1 MFDATGERLYNA
13 NGVIL
18 SYGIDRATG
27 TLLSSNWTTT
37 QAAWGTGALAIDTTS
52 APLEFVSE
60 TVVASSEA
68 DARISSF
75 RLSTL
80 GALTPVSVLGTS
92 QPRAISLDP
101 LARVAHVISEF
112 YMSFVGIDSGTSTL
126 SDFPYDL
133 PLSRPAPATFSSTG
147 RYMYVPGTT
156 STTLRTYVMDLA
168 TGDLDSQLPNST
180 LQTAV
185 QEAFVHPNGRLYTRP
200 PADGTANESRMWY
213 YPTDVVTGGVDINGN
228 YFEFNGPIG
237 GWAMHP
243 SNNFM
248 YVVRPTDDVIE
259 SYSIAPVFGNLN
271 ALNADVPF
279 VANGETALA
288 MDPRGRFLFA
298 ITSTGTVQRF
308 AIEADGRLTPLGDQV
323 PNLMR
328 ATALA
333 TDFTGNYLVVMD
345 GTAARVKT
353 YRVEDDGALTYV
365 AARPTLLSAGVHVVK
380 VTGRLR

>member
-1 MFDATGERLYNA
+1 MFDATGERLYGGA
-13 NGVIL
+13 IL

-27 TLLSSNWTTT
+27 ALLSSNWTMTLV
-37 QAAWGTGALAIDTTS
+37 ASGTSAIAIDTAS

-60 TVVASSEA
+60 TVVVSSET
-68 DARISSF
+68 DARVSSF
-75 RLSTL
+75 RLSTG
-80 GALTPVSVLGTS
+80 GALTPVSVLGIS
-92 QPRAISLDP
+92 QSRAISLDP
-101 LARVAHVISEF
+101 LARVAHVISDF

-126 SDFPYDL
+126 SAFPYDL
-133 PLSRPAPATFSSTG
+133 PLSAPAPATFSPTG

-168 TGDLDSQLPNST
+168 TGDYDYQLPNAT
-180 LQTAV
+180 LSTAV
-185 QEAFVHPNGRLYTRP
+185 QEGFVHPNGRFYTRP

-213 YPTDVVTGGVDINGN
+213 YPIDVVTGGVNVSGN

-248 YVVRPTDDVIE
+248 YVVKPTDDVIA

-279 VANGETALA
+279 VATGETALA

-298 ITSTGTVQRF
+298 ITSTGTVQTF
-308 AIEADGRLTPLGDQV
+308 AIEADGRLTSLGDQV
-323 PNLMR
+323 PSLTQ

-333 TDFTGNYLVVMD
+333 TDFTGNYLLVMD
-345 GTAARVKT
+345 GGAARVKT
-353 YRVEDDGALTYV
+353 YRVEDNGALTHV
-365 AARPTLLSAGVHVVK
+365 ASRPTPSGAGVHVVK